1 MCEEWLHKNC
11 VPTDATLT
19 ISKSFS
25 SLLKNQHTYTYFM
38 GLQCNSLCQKVIS
51 NVTNMIKIAKWY
63 VLIGTCLD
71 ATLYGDN
78 NFVQH
83 TNYLS

>member
-25 SLLKNQHTYTYFM
+25 SLLKNQHIGTYFM
-38 GLQCNSLCQKVIS
+38 GLQCNSFVSKGDFKCQK
-51 NVTNMIKIAKWY
+51 Y
-63 VLIGTCLD
+63 D
-71 ATLYGDN
+71 
-78 NFVQH
+78 
-83 TNYLS
+83 